1 MVLILLVD
9 YTCEGNFCLFFH
21 PQEAISTGI
30 PHNDVRHAVKEN
42 INTPARLTVEGISL
56 RRIPSV
62 QQLRQSS
69 LHN

>member
-1 MVLILLVD
+1 MVLFLLVD
-9 YTCEGNFCLFFH
+9 YTCEGNFCLSFH
-21 PQEAISTGI
+21 PQEAINTGI
-30 PHNDVRHAVKEN
+30 PHNAVRLAVKEN

-56 RRIPSV
+56 RQIPSV